1 VIFAAILIIDLFII
15 IIIIIIIISPF
26 ASLAEAGWDG
36 LGIVLL

>member
-1 VIFAAILIIDLFII
+1 VIFAAILIIELF
-15 IIIIIIIISPF
+15 IIIIIIISPF